1 MFIFRQI
8 HFLLTNWPSTVQK
21 SKPLF
26 LFILINV
33 IMFGLLYNFCSSLF
47 SFSHICI
54 CFLVEEWSIFISD
67 CFYNKMFIYSDWE
80 TLLLLR
86 NIIRS
91 FIDFLMETYGHHETN
106 DQSLDEIMNFRDSL
120 CSVLCKLVEK

>member
-1 MFIFRQI
+1 MFQQI

-33 IMFGLLYNFCSSLF
+33 IMFGLLYNFCSALF
-47 SFSHICI
+47 SSSHICI
-54 CFLVEEWSIFISD
+54 CFLVKSGPYLFQIVS
-67 CFYNKMFIYSDWE
+67 YNKMFFYSDWE

-106 DQSLDEIMNFRDSL
+106 DQYLDEIMNFRDSL